1 MTTVSLTISE
11 VFDIALKSYYA
22 GKLAEAEQL
31 CLKILSADPDSA
43 ATIAVSPALLATPSL
58 IATAAAPGAGNSN
71 VIGTPTLDGSNAQAM
86 AALASSATGTDVLYQ
101 SMIGSLGTQ
110 AADATTASTTA
121 TNLASTASNNLS
133 SISGVN
139 ENNEE
144 VDVLAAQNA
153 FQASSQVVSAI
164 TSCFQSLLEAV

>member
-1 MTTVSLTISE
+1 M
-11 VFDIALKSYYA
+11 
-22 GKLAEAEQL
+22 
-31 CLKILSADPDSA
+31 
-43 ATIAVSPALLATPSL
+43 
-58 IATAAAPGAGNSN
+58 
-71 VIGTPTLDGSNAQAM
+71 IGTPTLDGSNAQAM

-101 SMIGSLGTQ
+101 SMIGSVGTQ
-110 AADATTASTTA
+110 AADATTAATTA

-164 TSCFQSLLEAV
+164 TSCFQSLLQAV